1 VATEIRMPEFA
12 ADMTEADLLSW
23 LVKPGDQVEAGE
35 LIAEIETEKST
46 VEFESP
52 VSGRLL
58 EIRVPEGTNGVQ
70 VGTVLALVEESDA
83 TEPAAEPQQVRP
95 VQTVPEPQELETS
108 AENSP
113 ELEPTDPI
121 DAPAQPP
128 AAATALARRL
138 AARAGLDLHELT
150 GSGRGGRVLKAD
162 VEAQLGAVEPSAAA
176 EPAEDDTTE
185 RGLEASGRGPAA
197 TTEAADAAAAAES
210 VPHSRMRRTI
220 ATRLSESK
228 RTIPHFYLRVECEI
242 DALLKMRERL
252 NSGETRISINDF
264 VIRAVA
270 LAMVEVP
277 DANVS
282 WSDDA
287 LLRYQRV
294 DVAVAV
300 ATDSGL
306 VTPVVREAERKELVA
321 LSSEIRDLS
330 TRARAGTLS
339 PKEYAGGSITV
350 SNLGMYGVESV
361 YPILNPPQS
370 CILGI
375 GEASQRAVA
384 RQGELAVA
392 TMMACT
398 LSADH
403 RAVDGAIGAQLL
415 GAFKRRI
422 EDPLEMLL

>member
-1 VATEIRMPEFA
+1 MATEIRMPEFA

-23 LVKPGDQVEAGE
+23 LVKPGDRVEAGE

-46 VEFESP
+46 IEFESP

-83 TEPAAEPQQVRP
+83 TEPAAEPQNVQQ

-108 AENSP
+108 AGHSP
-113 ELEPTDPI
+113 EPEPTDPV
-121 DAPAQPP
+121 DKPAQPP
-128 AAATALARRL
+128 AGATALARRL
-138 AARAGLDLHELT
+138 AARAGLDLHALT

-162 VEAQLGAVEPSAAA
+162 VEAQLGAVEPA
-176 EPAEDDTTE
+176 EGDTTGH
-185 RGLEASGRGPAA
+185 GLEATRGGGLAA
-197 TTEAADAAAAAES
+197 TTPAAAADAES

-242 DALLKMRERL
+242 DALLQMRERL

-270 LAMVEVP
+270 LALVEVP

-287 LLRYQRV
+287 LLRYERV

-339 PKEYAGGSITV
+339 PKEYTGGSITV

-384 RQGELAVA
+384 RQGALAVA
-392 TMMACT
+392 TVMACT